1 MGTGV
6 QRCPLPIC
14 TRVGGA
20 EKNPGDEC
28 NPQATEAGS
37 AKEAKNTE
45 KDETVCDDL
54 SGCCSR
60 AGGLGRIAC
69 DPPDDPA
76 EYATAVKRE
85 ARHHVEN
92 GQSKVDV

>member
-1 MGTGV
+1 MGGT
-6 QRCPLPIC
+6 
-14 TRVGGA
+14 
-20 EKNPGDEC
+20 EKKPADER

-76 EYATAVKRE
+76 EYATAVERE
-85 ARHHVEN
+85 ARHHIEN
-92 GQSKVDV
+92 G